1 MDTII
6 KLHCPSGAD
15 ALASTMEGE
24 VGQILLA
31 NGLLITDKGIEFPQ
45 QIINSLL
52 WRVRMECEVLNEEGD
67 SNTKKAKALQRLAGT
82 LIERGAHDKLE
93 FNDDGVFVGQA

>member
-1 MDTII
+1 MDSTI

-24 VGQILLA
+24 VGQMLLA

-45 QIINSLL
+45 EIMNSLL
-52 WRVRMECEVLNEEGD
+52 WRVRMECEVLDEEGE
-67 SNTKKAKALQRLAGT
+67 SKTAKGKALRRLAGS
-82 LIERGAHDKLE
+82 LIERGANDKLE
-93 FNDDGVFVGQA
+93 FNDDSIYTGGK